1 MFNGVWPASVS
12 SGNCQDHERPE
23 GHDDPDACMYM
34 HGLDV
39 FIYLFIFSSS
49 TIARL
54 LQTSCL
60 NFVSLPEPVPL
71 RM

>member
-34 HGLDV
+34 HGLDG
-39 FIYLFIFSSS
+39 FIYLFFLVAPSPGCCKQ
-49 TIARL
+49 AA
-54 LQTSCL
+54 
-60 NFVSLPEPVPL
+60 
-71 RM
+71 